1 MMRQFPSLC
10 GLLSHRGAPMVRD
23 LLSHRRS
30 GPPMVHDLLSHCRG
44 GSPMVHDLFV
54 SSRCIYG
61 TSAGSLYRMAHGLYP
76 SHSFFSRSK
85 MVDRMW

>member
-30 GPPMVHDLLSHCRG
+30 GPPMVHDLLDVALLVFEEHDG
-44 GSPMVHDLFV
+44 GS
-54 SSRCIYG
+54 G
-61 TSAGSLYRMAHGLYP
+61 AGRTEQSTWRAAG
-76 SHSFFSRSK
+76 
-85 MVDRMW
+85 